1 MTTPTRSGL
10 RAPLPASTQLA
21 LRLQSAD
28 LTQML
33 GLLQEVAWQPLSAQA
48 RLFLQPESLFGLHQL
63 LGHVL
68 PSRRMRPQGAAPMA
82 FALQSLRRA
91 LLHEPE
97 PRRRVE
103 LAHDCVDA
111 LLLKTRGVWIGKRI
125 AQLHG
130 LEAMDVATQGFIGLI
145 QACAAILR
153 DHAFVRARLGI
164 AAGWFGAHTGVAARL
179 GKVGTYGSGG
189 HINRARFAILRSAL
203 VRGDEIKRP
212 ISGMEP
218 VLDAAWLRREAQL
231 DMYRMEQGADEQGQ
245 YGSGACRIAAPP
257 RSF

>member
-1 MTTPTRSGL
+1 MTTPTRSGI
-10 RAPLPASTQLA
+10 RTPLPASTQLA
-21 LRLQSAD
+21 LRFQSAD

-63 LGHVL
+63 LCHVL
-68 PSRRMRPQGAAPMA
+68 PSRRMRPQGSVPMA
-82 FALQSLRRA
+82 FALQTLRQA
-91 LLHEPE
+91 LLQEPD

-103 LAHDCVDA
+103 LAHDCVDV
-111 LLLKTRGVWIGKRI
+111 LLLRTQGVWIGKRI

-130 LEAMDVATQGFIGLI
+130 LEAMDIATQGFVELI
-145 QACAAILR
+145 QTCAAILR
-153 DHAFVRARLGI
+153 DHAFIMVRLGI
-164 AAGWFGAHTGVAARL
+164 GGGWFGRETGVAAKL
-179 GKVGTYGSGG
+179 GRAGVYGSGG

-212 ISGMEP
+212 VPGKEP

-231 DMYRMEQGADEQGQ
+231 DLYRLEQEADE
-245 YGSGACRIAAPP
+245 YGHCGGGAYP

>member
-1 MTTPTRSGL
+1 MTTPTHSGI

-63 LGHVL
+63 LCHVL
-68 PSRRMRPQGAAPMA
+68 PSRRMRPQGAVPMA
-82 FALQSLRRA
+82 FVLHTLRRA
-91 LLHEPE
+91 LLHESD

-111 LLLKTRGVWIGKRI
+111 LLLKTGGVWIGKRI
-125 AQLHG
+125 ARLHG
-130 LEAMDVATQGFIGLI
+130 LEAMDIATQGFIELI
-145 QACAAILR
+145 QTCAAILR
-153 DHAFVRARLGI
+153 DPVFIMARLGI
-164 AAGWFGAHTGVAARL
+164 GGGWFGAETGVAARL
-179 GKVGTYGSGG
+179 GKAGTYGSGG

-212 ISGMEP
+212 PPSAEP
-218 VLDAAWLRREAQL
+218 VLDATWLRKESQL
-231 DMYRMEQGADEQGQ
+231 DLYRLERGADTR
-245 YGSGACRIAAPP
+245 A
-257 RSF
+257 SFGGLRLFVE

>member
-1 MTTPTRSGL
+1 MTTPPRPGTRT
-10 RAPLPASTQLA
+10 PLPASAQLA
-21 LRLQSAD
+21 LQLQSAD

-63 LGHVL
+63 LSHVL
-68 PSRRMRPQGAAPMA
+68 PSRRMRPQGAVPMA
-82 FALQSLRRA
+82 FALQTLRQA
-91 LLHEPE
+91 MLQEPD

-111 LLLKTRGVWIGKRI
+111 LLLRTQGVWIGQRI

-130 LEAMDVATQGFIGLI
+130 LEAMDVATQGFIELI

-153 DHAFVRARLGI
+153 DHAFVMARLGI
-164 AAGWFGAHTGVAARL
+164 GAGWFGGETGVAAKL
-179 GKVGTYGSGG
+179 GKAATYGSGG

-212 ISGMEP
+212 VPGAES
-218 VLDAAWLRREAQL
+218 VLDAAWLRKESQLDLYRLEREADTRASFAGLRL
-231 DMYRMEQGADEQGQ
+231 DNL
-245 YGSGACRIAAPP
+245 
-257 RSF
+257 

>member
-48 RLFLQPESLFGLHQL
+48 RLFLQPESLFGLHHL
-63 LGHVL
+63 LRHVL
-68 PSRRMRPQGAAPMA
+68 PSRRMRPQGAVPMA
-82 FALQSLRRA
+82 FALQTLRQA

-111 LLLKTRGVWIGKRI
+111 LLLRTKGVWVGKRI

-130 LEAMDVATQGFIGLI
+130 LEAMDIATQAFVELI
-145 QACAAILR
+145 QGCAAILR
-153 DHAFVRARLGI
+153 DHAFIMARLGI
-164 AAGWFGAHTGVAARL
+164 GVGWFGGDTGVAAKL
-179 GKVGTYGSGG
+179 GKAGTYGSGG

-203 VRGDEIKRP
+203 VRGDGIKRP
-212 ISGMEP
+212 ARGAEP

-231 DMYRMEQGADEQGQ
+231 DLYRLEQEADVHSF
-245 YGSGACRIAAPP
+245 SGGLRLFNSP
-257 RSF
+257 

>member
-1 MTTPTRSGL
+1 MTTPTRSGT

-48 RLFLQPESLFGLHQL
+48 RLFLQPDSLFGLHQL
-63 LGHVL
+63 LCHVL
-68 PSRRMRPQGAAPMA
+68 PSRRMRPQGAVPMA
-82 FALQSLRRA
+82 FALQTLRQA
-91 LLHEPE
+91 LLHEPD

-103 LAHDCVDA
+103 LAHDCVDT

-130 LEAMDVATQGFIGLI
+130 LESMDVATQGFIELI

-153 DHAFVRARLGI
+153 DHAFIMARLGI
-164 AAGWFGAHTGVAARL
+164 GGGWFGGETGVAARL
-179 GKVGTYGSGG
+179 GKAGTYGSGG

-212 ISGMEP
+212 TPGTEP

-231 DMYRMEQGADEQGQ
+231 DLYRLEREVDTRA
-245 YGSGACRIAAPP
+245 
-257 RSF
+257 SFGGLRLFAE

>member
-1 MTTPTRSGL
+1 MTTPTRSGI
-10 RAPLPASTQLA
+10 RVPLPTSTQLA
-21 LRLQSAD
+21 LRFQSAD

-63 LGHVL
+63 LCHVL

-82 FALQSLRRA
+82 FALQSLRQA
-91 LLHEPE
+91 LLHEAD

-103 LAHDCVDA
+103 LAHDSVDA
-111 LLLKTRGVWIGKRI
+111 LLLRTKGVWIGKRI

-130 LEAMDVATQGFIGLI
+130 LEAMDIATQAFIELI

-153 DHAFVRARLGI
+153 DHAFIMMRLGI
-164 AAGWFGAHTGVAARL
+164 GAGWFGRETGVAAKL
-179 GKVGTYGSGG
+179 GRAGIYGSGG
-189 HINRARFAILRSAL
+189 HINRARFAILRGAL

-212 ISGMEP
+212 TPGAEP
-218 VLDAAWLRREAQL
+218 VLDAVWLRREAQL
-231 DMYRMEQGADEQGQ
+231 DLYRLEQEADTRPSVG
-245 YGSGACRIAAPP
+245 GLRLFNSP
-257 RSF
+257 

>member
-1 MTTPTRSGL
+1 MTTPTRS
-10 RAPLPASTQLA
+10 ASTQLA
-21 LRLQSAD
+21 LKLQLAD

-48 RLFLQPESLFGLHQL
+48 RLFLQPESLFGLYQL
-63 LGHVL
+63 LCHVL
-68 PSRRMRPQGAAPMA
+68 PTRRMRPQGAAPMA
-82 FALQSLRRA
+82 FALQTLRRA
-91 LLHEPE
+91 LLHEPD

-111 LLLKTRGVWIGKRI
+111 LLLRSRGGWIGKRI

-130 LEAMDVATQGFIGLI
+130 LEAMDIATQGFIELI

-153 DHAFVRARLGI
+153 DHAFIRTRLGI
-164 AAGWFGAHTGVAARL
+164 GAGWFGGETGVAAKL
-179 GKVGTYGSGG
+179 GRAGVYGSGG

-212 ISGMEP
+212 VSGMEP
-218 VLDAAWLRREAQL
+218 VLDAAWLCREAQL
-231 DMYRMEQGADEQGQ
+231 DLYRLEQGADERGHC
-245 YGSGACRIAAPP
+245 GSGAYRIAIPP